1 MPPRVR
7 LPTVRISPPRR
18 HNATTTTASIPRN
31 PPVHPRTGGNPLID
45 RVANRPL
52 PDVARSNLLRLST
65 IPLFLA
71 AVGGTA
77 WSIFNYQKLSSP
89 VVAST
94 LYSLRVHPTARKE
107 LGDEIAFAGTFPVIW
122 GAIDQMHG
130 KIDIQYA
137 VMGTKGEGSVRF
149 RAARKDRVFQTEE
162 WSLTMKDGRQVILL
176 DDAPAVPRSG

>member
-1 MPPRVR
+1 
-7 LPTVRISPPRR
+7 
-18 HNATTTTASIPRN
+18 
-31 PPVHPRTGGNPLID
+31 
-45 RVANRPL
+45 
-52 PDVARSNLLRLST
+52 
-65 IPLFLA
+65 
-71 AVGGTA
+71 VGGAA
-77 WSIFNYQKLSSP
+77 WTIFNYQKLSSP

-149 RAARKDRVFQTEE
+149 RAARKDRVVSGLGKPECAVGEDATNGRMQFQTAE

-176 DDAPAVPRSG
+176 DDAPVVPRSG